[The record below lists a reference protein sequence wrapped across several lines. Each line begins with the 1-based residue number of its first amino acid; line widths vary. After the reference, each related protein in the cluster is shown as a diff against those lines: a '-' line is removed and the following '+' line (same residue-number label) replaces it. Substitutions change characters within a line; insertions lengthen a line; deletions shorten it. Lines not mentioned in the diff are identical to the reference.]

1 MPKENYSEKEVARI
15 FKRAAELESKQSNDF
30 DSIEGGPGLSL
41 DELSQIAIDAGLDPK
56 NVRRAAGEI
65 SPSSESDNESTT
77 VRENEII
84 AEQWVTGTFT
94 DDVADLVVADLNHRY
109 NTTHEKVNW
118 MDNIMHDASIE
129 TSQQSNVKRTGKSLE
144 WKKLSEMGTEE
155 IRVLIQPRDNQIRVR
170 VAKQN
175 LYGRNFEDT
184 DSVSGFLPYIPY
196 LAAIITLFALP
207 INYLVNSIA
216 ALTVFFGTK
225 YLISKNSGLIKKK
238 FADSKSNKIQKYR
251 SEVESVAQ
259 ELAGLIGQ
267 PQKESNTESASDKN
281 QPSSSLDDIELNDTG
296 NEIDRTSKSAE
307 TRNRDRSR

>member
-1 MPKENYSEKEVARI
+1 MNSPK
-15 FKRAAELESKQSNDF
+15 
-30 DSIEGGPGLSL
+30 
-41 DELSQIAIDAGLDPK
+41 IAIDAGLDPK